1 MRRLSPTSIM
11 NLSIRVT
18 PTPKW
23 RIEDIFCVNME
34 NCGPDSTSYD
44 VMIFGNLMENQYFL
58 GSIDAY
64 MHVVRQ
70 ETMRPAHW

>member
-1 MRRLSPTSIM
+1 
-11 NLSIRVT
+11 
-18 PTPKW
+18 
-23 RIEDIFCVNME
+23 ME